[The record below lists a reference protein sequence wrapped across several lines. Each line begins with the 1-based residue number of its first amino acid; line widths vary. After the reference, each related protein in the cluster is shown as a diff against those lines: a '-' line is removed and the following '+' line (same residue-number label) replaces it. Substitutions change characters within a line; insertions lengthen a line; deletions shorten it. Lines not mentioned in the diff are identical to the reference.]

1 MSSNFIFDAL
11 DKEEYITYLPIPI
24 DGSNNGWQHLCAMSK
39 DKEAGELVGIV
50 PQDIQKD
57 FYVQCA
63 KDLIK
68 RVPEWFEERQM
79 PKFPNLLT

>member
-1 MSSNFIFDAL
+1 
-11 DKEEYITYLPIPI
+11 
-24 DGSNNGWQHLCAMSK
+24 MSK

-63 KDLIK
+63 KDLIR
-68 RVPEWFEERQM
+68 RVPDWFEERQM
-79 PKFPNLLT
+79 PMKHIRKGIGR